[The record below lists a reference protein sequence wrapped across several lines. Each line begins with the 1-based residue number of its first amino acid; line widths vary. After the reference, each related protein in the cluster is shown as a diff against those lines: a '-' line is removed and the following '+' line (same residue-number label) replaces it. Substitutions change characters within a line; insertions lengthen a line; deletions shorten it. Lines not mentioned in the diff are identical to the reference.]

1 MLDIKNTTEEN
12 MIQHNRERQEEI
24 NVRKTNIP
32 TAIETINDEENVIEE
47 GSISPASGLS
57 GRSSFI
63 SESSDSDIERYNSSE
78 LSDDNESVSFFKK
91 VEEEKQEDNETVAK
105 EEESINEST
114 ETVAKEE
121 ESINESTETVEEV
134 NKVDTEEEVAIK
146 HLLAQGMRLLDLHR
160 ELQEEGD
167 PSEDMLDKAIDL
179 FNMAGND
186 ARQVNNSYLEGRAM
200 YSLAVS
206 YSESEERK
214 LAAGPMFHLAADL
227 FISTNNKNDAVTSV
241 INAAEL
247 LIQEDLKED
256 ALACLQRYDK
266 RVESGGLFADMM
278 VHLILQDEHATAEA

>member
-1 MLDIKNTTEEN
+1 MLDIQNTTQEN
-12 MIQHNRERQEEI
+12 MIQHNRERKEEL
-24 NVRKTNIP
+24 NVQKTNIP
-32 TAIETINDEENVIEE
+32 TAIETSNEEENLIEE

-63 SESSDSDIERYNSSE
+63 SDSSGSDIERYNSE
-78 LSDDNESVSFFKK
+78 LSDDNESITFFKK
-91 VEEEKQEDNETVAK
+91 VEEEKQDVDNVLTIK
-105 EEESINEST
+105 EEAINENT
-114 ETVAKEE
+114 KG
-121 ESINESTETVEEV
+121 IEEV
-134 NKVDTEEEVAIK
+134 IQVESEQEVAIK

-160 ELQEEGD
+160 ELQEEGET
-167 PSEDMLDKAIDL
+167 SEDMLDKAIDL
-179 FNMAGND
+179 FNMASND
-186 ARQVNNSYLEGRAM
+186 ARQINNSYLEGRAM

-256 ALACLQRYDK
+256 AIACLQRYDK
-266 RVESGGLFADMM
+266 RVESDGLFADMM
-278 VHLILQDEHATAEA
+278 VHLILQDEQASEEA